1 MITTSQGLRKH
12 QELRSKIK
20 PTSSFN
26 MVEST
31 PSTPVKTDSKPIE
44 MPLSPTFNGFPKLL
58 KDPKFSDLMVIV
70 GTKPPVEFKLHR
82 AILAERSTFFNRL
95 VQSNFIEGK
104 TQEVNLPEIK
114 PRIFTLVVR
123 YFYTGE
129 YDDKSEPDD
138 MVGIY
143 ETADYLD
150 VPDLKDCIMEI
161 VWKKVE
167 NFAEELDVKFVVAV
181 LGMLAKTMYDRT
193 KLEKLIQKLLE
204 RKKLGYWMEKPSFKE
219 LLDTYGIVGRLI
231 IENGRI
237 PGLAPVPKGWAKADI
252 KPKVFCR
259 ACNAMKNLS
268 RDRPSHTYELACGH
282 QANI

>member
-1 MITTSQGLRKH
+1 
-12 QELRSKIK
+12 
-20 PTSSFN
+20 
-26 MVEST
+26 MVDST
-31 PSTPVKTDSKPIE
+31 PATPVKTDSKTIE
-44 MPLSPTFNGFPKLL
+44 MPSSPIFNGFPKLL
-58 KDPKFSDLMVIV
+58 KDPKFSDLTVSV

-95 VQSNFIEGK
+95 LHSAFIESK
-104 TQEVNLPEIK
+104 TQEVKLPEIK

-123 YFYTGE
+123 YLYTGE
-129 YDDKSEPDD
+129 YDDKIEPDE

-143 ETADYLD
+143 ETADYFD
-150 VPDLKDCIMEI
+150 IPDLKESIMDI

-167 NFAEELDVKFVVAV
+167 NFAEELDVKIVIAV
-181 LGMLAKTMYDRT
+181 LGMLAKTMYDT
-193 KLEKLIQKLLE
+193 VKLEKLIQKLLE

-219 LLDTYGIVGRLI
+219 LLDTYGILGRLI

-237 PGLAPVPKGWAKADI
+237 PGLTPVPKGWAKADI

-259 ACNAMKNLS
+259 ACSAMKNLA
-268 RDRPSHTYELACGH
+268 RDHPSHTYELACGH